1 MLNPL
6 TTGQIAIEEDL
17 SRLGINAPVEDGT
30 FSATVMMTTTAS
42 TQEQRIYQATGSPR
56 TAMARMPSG

>member
-30 FSATVMMTTTAS
+30 FSATVMMTT
-42 TQEQRIYQATGSPR
+42 QRRRNRMSGSPVQVAYCA
-56 TAMARMPSG
+56 TSQP